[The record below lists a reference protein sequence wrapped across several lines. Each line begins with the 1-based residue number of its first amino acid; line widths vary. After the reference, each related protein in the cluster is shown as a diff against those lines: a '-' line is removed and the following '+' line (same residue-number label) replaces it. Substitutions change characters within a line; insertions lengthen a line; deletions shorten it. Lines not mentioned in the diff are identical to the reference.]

1 MTPEGRVK
9 AEIKK
14 VLQRRGAWFYM
25 PIQNGM
31 GVIGIPDF
39 IVCLRGRFIAIEAKA
54 PGKES
59 TVTANQ
65 QKQLS
70 GIIAAQGCSCV
81 ATSGDQVESWLT
93 DLNLG

>member
-1 MTPEGRVK
+1 VTPEGKVK

-14 VLQRRGAWFYM
+14 VLHQHGAWYYM

-31 GVIGIPDF
+31 GVTGIPDF
-39 IVCLRGRFIAIEAKA
+39 IVCLHGRFLGIECKA
-54 PGKES
+54 PGKEH

-70 GIIAAQGCSCV
+70 GIAAAQGYSCV

-93 DLNLG
+93 GLNLI